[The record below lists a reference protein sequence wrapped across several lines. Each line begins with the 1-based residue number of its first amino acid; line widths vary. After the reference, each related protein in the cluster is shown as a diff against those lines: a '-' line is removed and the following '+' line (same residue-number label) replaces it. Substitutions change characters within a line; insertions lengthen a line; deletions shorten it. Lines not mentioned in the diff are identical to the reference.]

1 MGVEV
6 YPETSITNYPVT
18 RRNYQAVRV
27 LSTVDLI
34 QDGTE
39 ASWGVHDAE
48 GTEEKVLKE

>member
-27 LSTVDLI
+27 QSTVDLI

-39 ASWGVHDAE
+39 ACMTQKE
-48 GTEEKVLKE
+48 LKKKFLKE